1 MLRRLEETPR
11 CVFLTRK
18 YTPYVDDFSGS
29 DIDKDEQRY
38 TVEVIKATEKRGQ
51 FVKSNKL
58 DMSHTTFK
66 KMFIDKLGDGVLTW
80 TTLTKMPDGKWEST
94 KA

>member
-1 MLRRLEETPR
+1 M
-11 CVFLTRK
+11 TRK
-18 YTPYVDDFSGS
+18 YTPYVDDFTGN
-29 DIDKDEQRY
+29 DINKDEQRY
-38 TVEVIKATEKRGQ
+38 TVEIIKATEKRGQ

-66 KMFIDKLGDGVLTW
+66 KMFVDKLGDGVLQWIIITQNPD
-80 TTLTKMPDGKWEST
+80 TKKWETT